1 VKPFKINQ
9 KTMEVI
15 NHTQK
20 RTDRSLLVITHLSQ
34 LLYYI
39 TGFGGLVVPLILWL
53 TQKDKVEDMDEHG
66 KSIVNFQISLILF
79 TIVSIP
85 AILLV
90 GLGILMLIF
99 LGIIGFVVPIINA
112 VRANNGESPTYFMTI
127 RFIK

>member
-1 VKPFKINQ
+1 
-9 KTMEVI
+9 MEVI